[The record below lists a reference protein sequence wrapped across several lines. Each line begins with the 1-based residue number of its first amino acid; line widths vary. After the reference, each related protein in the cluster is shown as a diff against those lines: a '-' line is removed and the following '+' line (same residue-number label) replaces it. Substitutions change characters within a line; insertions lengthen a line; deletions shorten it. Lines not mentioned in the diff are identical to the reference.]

1 MPEEENEETSFEEL
15 AKKRAYKFSHGDVK
29 GVAFK
34 LEGFKASRIAGMVTT
49 VGFGAEAERAEKDDW
64 IVLVKD
70 QRGVQPIDVWAKRL
84 ASDISNESGSDIGTV
99 SVASAPAG
107 STPPAAPSY
116 ETLKVDN
123 EEDLEKAY
131 AEGWRDPVQYTPGK
145 WMLKRPKFVTFI

>member
-1 MPEEENEETSFEEL
+1 MSEEKETSFEEL
-15 AKKRAYKFSHGDVK
+15 AKKRAYKFAHGGVK

-34 LEGFKASRIAGMVTT
+34 LEGFKSSRLAGMLTT
-49 VGFGAEAERAEKDDW
+49 VGIGAEAERAEKDDW
-64 IVLVKD
+64 VVLVED

-84 ASDISNESGSDIGTV
+84 ASEISNVSGSNIGTV
-99 SVASAPAG
+99 SVPSAPAG

-145 WMLKRPKFVTFI
+145 WMLRRPKFVIFTR

>member
-1 MPEEENEETSFEEL
+1 
-15 AKKRAYKFSHGDVK
+15 
-29 GVAFK
+29 
-34 LEGFKASRIAGMVTT
+34 MVTT
-49 VGFGAEAERAEKDDW
+49 VGIGAEAERAEKDDW

-84 ASDISNESGSDIGTV
+84 ASDISNESGSNIGTV
-99 SVASAPAG
+99 SVTSATAG

-131 AEGWRDPVQYTPGK
+131 AEGWHDPVQYTPGK